1 MFVWAAT
8 TEHRRL
14 GGSTPDMY
22 FLTVPEARC
31 LRSEHGGVDLSCG
44 LSLWLVDDCLLPV
57 FHMVFPMYLSMSKS
71 GFLVRDSSSVR
82 LGLAFA
88 ASFQLHHSFKDPVS
102 KYSHSFCGA
111 RGLGIQHM
119 SGGDIIQ
126 PPTPSDDSSLS
137 VCGLVAYLPVVSPP
151 SDDKQRREERRR
163 GQRGKTE
170 VRLNRLKHTIL
181 WLNNHAIEQK

>member
-1 MFVWAAT
+1 
-8 TEHRRL
+8 
-14 GGSTPDMY
+14 
-22 FLTVPEARC
+22 
-31 LRSEHGGVDLSCG
+31 
-44 LSLWLVDDCLLPV
+44 
-57 FHMVFPMYLSMSKS
+57 
-71 GFLVRDSSSVR
+71 
-82 LGLAFA
+82 
-88 ASFQLHHSFKDPVS
+88 
-102 KYSHSFCGA
+102 
-111 RGLGIQHM
+111 M